1 MARTATKHTRFYL
14 DGYDLSGYSRS
25 VGALEVT
32 MDTQEDAAFTDEVK
46 NVLPNHATVNIG
58 MLNGYFDNTASSGL
72 HVVSSGAG
80 VMRDVMIPIGFQT
93 APIAGDPAFC
103 GQFEQQGYYQE
114 GDVNAYVS
122 IPFGGWS
129 GSASSLLYSKPW
141 GVLVHPKGAETAV
154 NTAVGIDDRGATTAL
169 GGVFYYQ
176 VFTSNG
182 TVTVKMQDAATNTN
196 PSFSDLSGATSGSID
211 ASSTPK
217 KGMVALGV
225 TATVRRYLRWQIV
238 LGTATT
244 VTFAAAFVR
253 I

>member
-1 MARTATKHTRFYL
+1 MTRTVTKHTRFYM

-32 MDTQEDAAFTDEVK
+32 MDTQEEAAFTDGVK

-58 MLNGYFDNTASSGL
+58 TLNGYFDNTATSGL
-72 HVVSSGAG
+72 HVIANGAG
-80 VMRDVMIPIGFQT
+80 VIRNVMIPIGFLA
-93 APIAGDPAFC
+93 APTAGDPVFC

-129 GSASSLLYSKPW
+129 GSASTLLYNKPW
-141 GVLVHPKGAETAV
+141 GSLLHPNGAETAV
-154 NTAVGIDDRGATTAL
+154 NTATGIDDRGAATTS
-169 GGVFYYQ
+169 GGYFVYQ
-176 VFTSNG
+176 VFAGNG
-182 TVTVKMQDAATNTN
+182 TATIKVQDAATNTN

-211 ASSTPK
+211 CSTVK
-217 KGMVALGV
+217 YGLVALGT

-244 VTFAAAFVR
+244 VTFASAFVR